1 MPTVSS
7 SSAAS
12 SVSSPIAKQA
22 MRASAVQHVG
32 RALQFRAT
40 AKRAAPARSKK
51 QRKSRVMFHY
61 TKDELAPYFH
71 VSQKEAARRLGVAV
85 ITLKRICKRGNFN
98 WPYRANKTKLAQQ
111 QVEEQHKEETKR
123 RVAASSSASE
133 QPSSPSSHNSAGRQH
148 VEEQMRVAMR
158 SLAMCAQ
165 QIESPAMSSAALAFS
180 RLPFL
185 CQLENES

>member
-1 MPTVSS
+1 MTVS
-7 SSAAS
+7 S
-12 SVSSPIAKQA
+12 SVSSPIAKQSSV
-22 MRASAVQHVG
+22 RASAAQIKHVG
-32 RALQFRAT
+32 RALQFRAP
-40 AKRAAPARSKK
+40 AKRSAAKK

-111 QVEEQHKEETKR
+111 QVQAQEQHRQEAPR
-123 RVAASSSASE
+123 QAAAPTRESDK
-133 QPSSPSSHNSAGRQH
+133 PIHNGRQR

-165 QIESPAMSSAALAFS
+165 QIETPAMSSAAVAFS